1 MFGNHAEHVSFQ
13 EGTAEELLKKL
24 ADRADKEAKHHRAWP
39 VDATRLSGAL
49 RRIAPNLRE
58 LGILVEFLPRHEFRR
73 PIRISAATSPDGGKI
88 VSTATAASA
97 SSSPDAVDAEKQRL
111 GDGDWGEA

>member
-1 MFGNHAEHVSFQ
+1 VFGNHAEHVSFQ

-73 PIRISAATSPDGGKI
+73 PIRISSPTRG
-88 VSTATAASA
+88 TCSA
-97 SSSPDAVDAEKQRL
+97 GSPIRSRAGAQRHVH
-111 GDGDWGEA
+111 